1 MKRVAGRWSPVAV
14 LLLAVACRT
23 ARPAGEQPIAALTST
38 SMSEAEQQ
46 LTARRDQ
53 FSGARSLIRLRSM
66 NGAQTVSAKA
76 QLQVGAAGD
85 MLITVYT
92 PLNTT
97 AGRLYAAGGK
107 IVFLNDVERTAW
119 QGSASELGGA
129 FQFLAADPASLA
141 FLLLGLPPR
150 GTASLAY
157 APSGLQ
163 SARYQDLIVAYD
175 PPSFPPQRVVI
186 VKGTQRVEIDHLETY
201 ASPARLEPLVVPASH
216 RCCVMPQ
223 L

>member
-1 MKRVAGRWSPVAV
+1 MRSRRLA
-14 LLLAVACRT
+14 LLILIAACRT
-23 ARPAGEQPIAALTST
+23 ARPAGEQPIAPLTAT
-38 SMSEAEQQ
+38 SMDEAAQQ
-46 LTARRDQ
+46 LTARRDA
-53 FSGARSLIRLRSM
+53 FTGARSLVRIRSM
-66 NGAQTVSAKA
+66 NGTQTVSAKA
-76 QLQVGAAGD
+76 QIQAGAAGE

-97 AGRLYAAGGK
+97 AGRLYASNGQV
-107 IVFLNDVERTAW
+107 VFVNDVERTAW
-119 QGSASELGGA
+119 RGSAAELGGS

-150 GTASLAY
+150 GEATLSFAAG
-157 APSGLQ
+157 GLQ

-175 PPSFPPQRVVI
+175 PPAYPPQRAVI
-186 VKGTQRVEIDHLETY
+186 VRGTQRVEIDYLESF
-201 ASPARLEPLVVPASH
+201 ASPARIEPLAVPPEY